1 MTLLV
6 EKLHAHIILA
16 AVLLLLSGLVY
27 GLRKCRGNRGTALLQ
42 VAQTLL
48 WLLLV
53 LLLCE
58 GVKKYLLI
66 VGFWQWIKYISF
78 CQTVLIIFVLFKA
91 ISSAINIVAD
101 RQIKNG
107 INRSKTLV
115 VIRAIN
121 IITLFLLATLFGEQ
135 LGLNMSGL
143 LTFGGVGGV
152 AIGIASRNI
161 LGNLLSGVMLYFDRP
176 FNVGD
181 WIRLPEKNT
190 EGVVAEIGLRTTKI
204 VTFDQKPL
212 YIPNSVFSSIMIENP
227 GRSDYR
233 RVELAAIIKTFDA
246 DQVTTLLAALRDKIS
261 QDTRV
266 NTQLE
271 TFAHMHNITKDGIQ
285 ILISLYTTTRD
296 YAVYLDLKQSL
307 IVYTVEA
314 AAAQTLEVS
323 C

>member
-1 MTLLV
+1 M
-6 EKLHAHIILA
+6 
-16 AVLLLLSGLVY
+16 
-27 GLRKCRGNRGTALLQ
+27 
-42 VAQTLL
+42 
-48 WLLLV
+48 
-53 LLLCE
+53 
-58 GVKKYLLI
+58 
-66 VGFWQWIKYISF
+66 
-78 CQTVLIIFVLFKA
+78 
-91 ISSAINIVAD
+91 
-101 RQIKNG
+101 
-107 INRSKTLV
+107 
-115 VIRAIN
+115 
-121 IITLFLLATLFGEQ
+121 
-135 LGLNMSGL
+135 
-143 LTFGGVGGV
+143 

-271 TFAHMHNITKDGIQ
+271 TFVHMHNITKDGIQ

-314 AAAQTLEVS
+314 AAAQALEVS